1 MHVNNIRA
9 YEAGLLQHLRKYS
22 YCKDKQM
29 PLPHAI
35 NTILPGEHQLLE
47 MALVTSLVTAWAPAS
62 KNEISALLQ

>member
-1 MHVNNIRA
+1 MHVNSIRA
-9 YEAGLLQHLRKYS
+9 YAARLLQQYS

-35 NTILPGEHQLLE
+35 NTILPGEHLLFE